1 MNKLSSF
8 ALCSVLAATALSSF
22 SGVAAPV
29 SEVVKSDIR
38 SASNKARDEFR
49 NPQQTLNF
57 LGIKDTM
64 TVVEIWPS
72 GGWYSE
78 ILAPM
83 LADKGT
89 FYAAHFPSGTDVEYF
104 NKHLPKYQAKIAN
117 TKGMEKTKLT
127 GFHPKHATDMAPAG
141 SVDAVLTFRNLHNFY
156 MNGDEALK
164 IALASSFKA
173 LKPGGIFG
181 VVDHRLPEELDAE
194 KNRNSGY
201 IKQSVVIKMAEE
213 AGFKFVA
220 ESSVNANPLD
230 NAQHEKGVWSLSPTF
245 ALGEKD
251 RAKYQ
256 TLGESDRMT
265 LKFVKPSTL

>member
-1 MNKLSSF
+1 MNTLSTF
-8 ALCSVLAATALSSF
+8 ALCGVLAAATLTTMA
-22 SGVAAPV
+22 VDAAPV
-29 SEVVKSDIR
+29 GEVVKSDIR
-38 SASNKARDEFR
+38 SASHKARDEFR

-57 LGIKDTM
+57 FGIQENM
-64 TVVEIWPS
+64 AVVEIWPG

-83 LADKGT
+83 LADKGA
-89 FYAAHFPSGTDVEYF
+89 FYAAHFPVGTDVAYF

-117 TKGMEKTKLT
+117 TPGMEKTKIT
-127 GFHPKHATDMAPAG
+127 QFHPKHAPEMAPNG
-141 SVDAVLTFRNLHNFY
+141 SADAVLTFRNLHNFY

-164 IALASSFKA
+164 LTLAASFKA

-181 VVDHRLPEELDAE
+181 VVDHRLPENLDAE

-201 IKQSVVIKMAEE
+201 IKQSVVINMAEE
-213 AGFKFVA
+213 AGFKLVA
-220 ESSVNANPLD
+220 ESAINANALD
-230 NAQHEKGVWSLSPTF
+230 NAQHEKGVWTLAPTF
-245 ALGEKD
+245 ALGDTE